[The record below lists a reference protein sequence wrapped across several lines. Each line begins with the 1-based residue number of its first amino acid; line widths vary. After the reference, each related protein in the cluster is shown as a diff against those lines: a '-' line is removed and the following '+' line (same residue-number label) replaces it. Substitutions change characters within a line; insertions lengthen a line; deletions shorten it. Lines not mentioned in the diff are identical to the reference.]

1 MKRNWRGHAARVQY
15 YFEQGSLSLNQF
27 KSALYASAALKIIL
41 ELSVVTAVLITPL
54 VFCAMFIWGVIW
66 IRYGWYKQLSE
77 VGTLD
82 AVTPL
87 GAWGMY
93 MQVEIPK
100 ALGVKLNGY
109 DLTKPPQELRDVLSS
124 VRKEPQ

>member
-1 MKRNWRGHAARVQY
+1 MQRNWRGHTARVQY
-15 YFEQGSLSLNQF
+15 YFEQGSLSLAQF

-41 ELSVVTAVLITPL
+41 ELSVVTAILITPL
-54 VFCAMFIWGVIW
+54 VFLAMFLWGVFW
-66 IRYGWYKQLSE
+66 IRHGWYKQLSE
-77 VGTLD
+77 VATID

-100 ALGVKLNGY
+100 ALGIKLTGY
-109 DLTKPPQELRDVLSS
+109 DLTKPPQELKNVLSS
-124 VRKEPQ
+124 VQRHE

>member
-54 VFCAMFIWGVIW
+54 VFCAMFVWGVLW
-66 IRYGWYKQLSE
+66 IRHGWYKQLSE
-77 VGTLD
+77 VATID
-82 AVTPL
+82 AVTPV
-87 GAWGMY
+87 GAWNAH
-93 MQVEIPK
+93 MQIQIYKKLGIP
-100 ALGVKLNGY
+100 LTGY
-109 DLTKPPQELRDVLSS
+109 DLTKMPDELKLVMAS
-124 VRKEPQ
+124 VKKEH